1 MCRKRNIDDKVVEAA
16 DGQVEAVVNLG
27 AGFDTMAMSGPIK
40 GWSRR
45 TRTGSL
51 AWISRTWLTS
61 SVGAVGA
68 CWSTLATRS
77 LPKGT

>member
-40 GWSRR
+40 GCPEGQELGLWHGSRGR
-45 TRTGSL
+45 G
-51 AWISRTWLTS
+51 
-61 SVGAVGA
+61 
-68 CWSTLATRS
+68 
-77 LPKGT
+77 